1 MQRKMELVR
10 LLAAAACA
18 GCAAASESYEEE
30 LLPGAGDGS
39 GEPEPPWEFTRQD
52 WVYAS
57 LIVAAVAVMVCCFV
71 VAWKPWND
79 ANCVACVDGCAF
91 KTLFCQNIIDALVG
105 FAFFFYGFYIAV
117 AHNAHP
123 AVYVP
128 ILAIAG
134 LFALLVAISSIAA
147 KERCCRCC
155 LPVGSGIGMILA
167 LGEVFLGIAA
177 WAKPATVLS
186 WLQSME
192 DDSPESVPRSVSEH
206 FVSSSRTVA
215 VVLWV
220 MASLQFIR
228 AVISLVIECHHWR
241 QGRKHAGGYLQAGED
256 NFLVDGRSGAGNY
269 FSADDITAGG
279 RITWGNSYSGK
290 TRAEYDDFLY
300 DSAKEQWPLDD

>member
-1 MQRKMELVR
+1 MGGTIRRQQEL
-10 LLAAAACA
+10 
-18 GCAAASESYEEE
+18 
-30 LLPGAGDGS
+30 
-39 GEPEPPWEFTRQD
+39 
-52 WVYAS
+52 
-57 LIVAAVAVMVCCFV
+57 
-71 VAWKPWND
+71 
-79 ANCVACVDGCAF
+79 
-91 KTLFCQNIIDALVG
+91 ALVG
-105 FAFFFYGFYIAV
+105 AADTNKVKVVQLFTYRGLARVECEEA
-117 AHNAHP
+117 P
-123 AVYVP
+123 AGE

-241 QGRKHAGGYLQAGED
+241 QRRQHARGHLPLLHPCPCPRRARGRPR
-256 NFLVDGRSGAGNY
+256 RSL
-269 FSADDITAGG
+269 TH
-279 RITWGNSYSGK
+279 
-290 TRAEYDDFLY
+290 TRQPTTRTRYR
-300 DSAKEQWPLDD
+300 QR